1 MLFNICVE
9 GYNLSYM
16 YFAKYLCFFLYTA
29 VGWYKS
35 TFFSYDP

>member
-1 MLFNICVE
+1 MLFDICVE

-16 YFAKYLCFFLYTA
+16 YIAKCLCFSLYIA

-35 TFFSYDP
+35 IFFS